1 MVIQYLQGAIEDL
14 RTLIDYTKQ
23 DIESIKAA
31 RHDEI
36 FERNAKKD
44 ALVKEFETKKSL
56 ISQEMLTLKSKN
68 PKKDIKDLIDSRT
81 QELFD
86 EMSDTLKELKKL
98 NSNYAQIVLAV
109 SEFFTSLMD
118 KLIPKETQ
126 SYSDKKSTPSAS
138 INLLQI
144 EV

>member
-36 FERNAKKD
+36 FERNVKKD

>member
-1 MVIQYLQGAIEDL
+1 MVIQYLQGAINDL

-23 DIESIKAA
+23 DIESIKSA

-44 ALVKEFETKKSL
+44 ALIKEFETKKSL
-56 ISQEMLTLKSKN
+56 ISQEMLALKSKN

-98 NSNYAQIVLAV
+98 NSSYAQIVFAV